1 MAVRRKEGYLSA
13 KEWRQIARE
22 NRRITRE
29 YEKQWK
35 RKNVPESEY
44 LTQMRD
50 PGNVVEFEDLHT
62 YFFTDSGT
70 VKSVD
75 GVTFEV
81 PAGKTVGI
89 VGESGCG
96 KSVTS
101 LSLMQLI
108 QRPQGQIV
116 KGSIR
121 LNLGDRL
128 F

>member
-13 KEWRQIARE
+13 KESRQISRE

-101 LSLMQLI
+101 
-108 QRPQGQIV
+108 QIGRAHV
-116 KGSIR
+116 
-121 LNLGDRL
+121 
-128 F
+128 